1 MAIACPP
8 LQIKDSD
15 VLQELSR
22 QEVMEVPK
30 IEYIFSNVKESELIL
45 KLMFKEPS
53 TVEYLVKKDLEL
65 KGKPVLAFEPS
76 MKNDIEKSVKHAI
89 FHYQIRVVVTDDT
102 VTSTQLSELLSR
114 FGKIAHMENC
124 QDAYIITYTSHKS
137 AKTAMNTEQL
147 SFQNAEG
154 DKSTLQI
161 TSNH

>member
-76 MKNDIEKSVKHAI
+76 LKNDIEKSVKHAI
-89 FHYQIRVVVTDDT
+89 FHHQIRVVVTDDT
-102 VTSTQLSELLSR
+102 VTST
-114 FGKIAHMENC
+114 
-124 QDAYIITYTSHKS
+124 
-137 AKTAMNTEQL
+137 
-147 SFQNAEG
+147 
-154 DKSTLQI
+154 
-161 TSNH
+161 